1 MLSLLAHQDGEIA
14 MRRIPCVVVA
24 LGLIAGSRLM
34 AADVVFENSRLR
46 VVLGEDAICR
56 SLVDKATTTEYCAAG
71 KKVSFGTVRV
81 DGKTRFANQAQVAD
95 DRLTVGFAGC
105 DTQLIYAVETTD
117 DWIAFRLAEVV
128 GGRPTHV
135 TLVRIG
141 VTITERGGSRLNA
154 AWNDQYAICL
164 RGINLQSQG
173 SCSRRSDHA
182 LLSMTTQDA
191 PGPKLEGAG
200 AALIAAPTPD
210 LRSILCR
217 VSAAY
222 DLARNEGDGVPSRDL
237 PIARQ
242 SYWFLSFGEKDVDRV
257 IECCR
262 KTGLRQV
269 MLSSNAWCA
278 SGGHFTFHEST
289 YPDGIESL
297 RRTVAKFH
305 EHGILVGMHTFA
317 SKISKRDAYVTP
329 VPNRG
334 FWVDRS
340 ASLAADVSAGDTTI
354 RTGDDLSQWAGSP
367 VSRQKV
373 WEGHVSKH
381 QEVIIDNEI
390 IRYESIGP
398 EGKWDTFF
406 GCQRGAWCTQAAAH
420 TAQTECRHYGVDGC
434 INGYIIDQ
442 ESPLFD
448 ETTSRLAHVFNY
460 CDFDMVYFDG
470 SEDVDRRR
478 YHYYSS
484 NAHAV
489 PMRKFKKRPVIH
501 MGGGRTHGLWHSF
514 TRYGTIDQY
523 PGTYLAYLHAGG
535 SIDDWPTCKDHID
548 RTVRRVVG
556 GHDDMT
562 PGELGWFGIGPKSGN
577 YDGLQFDEF
586 EYLMCKSLAHD
597 SPISLQTSF
606 SRMEAHPLTP
616 DILEIVRQYEEL
628 RLAYTVPTETLQR
641 LKEQGKDFVMLPQSL
656 AGTGGLPEFV
666 EVEELDEVAGTHDVR
681 AFVGEWQDGTIATVW
696 HYVGKPG
703 KLQLD
708 AANVAAYDVRGEA
721 VETKKADGKTCVP
734 VDHRRMLLRLPG
746 ISPVGARKLLTDA
759 TLEVRKPTTIWIQ
772 AEDHTGCVD
781 SMVEGS
787 AAGVQEPDALGD
799 VILCSGRFDRF
810 GQTPCYCEYRVNI
823 PHKGRWSLWAR
834 VRYPTGGDMSFGLVL
849 PDEEVTLSG
858 KQVIGNCGVNE
869 KKWHWTGR
877 GGGVT
882 TVPPGSPIVFN
893 LEAGEFTFR
902 IYPREG
908 PGTAAGNPRLDC
920 LCLTEDPDYRPS
932 DADARAAL
940 QENK

>member
-1 MLSLLAHQDGEIA
+1 
-14 MRRIPCVVVA
+14 MRRIVCVVTL
-24 LGLIAGSRLM
+24 LGLAIGSRIS
-34 AADVVFENSRLR
+34 AADVVLENPRLR
-46 VVLGEDAICR
+46 AVLGEDAVWR
-56 SLVDKATTTEYCAAG
+56 SVVDKATTAEYCAADR
-71 KKVSFGTVRV
+71 KVTFGTVRV
-81 DGKTRFANQAQVAD
+81 DGKTRNADRVQLAESRLMVAFADCNT
-95 DRLTVGFAGC
+95 RLT
-105 DTQLIYAVETTD
+105 YAVEVTD
-117 DWIAFRLAEVV
+117 DWIAFRLVEVS
-128 GGRPTHV
+128 GDRPTHA

-154 AWNDQYAICL
+154 AWNERYSICL

-173 SCSRRSDHA
+173 SCSRRSDHT
-182 LLSMTTQDA
+182 LLSMTSQDA

-200 AALIAAPTPD
+200 AALIAAPTSE

-217 VSAAY
+217 LSADY
-222 DLARNEGDGVPSRDL
+222 DLARNEGDGVPSHDL

-242 SYWFLSFGEKDVDRV
+242 SYWFLNFGEKDVDTV
-257 IECCR
+257 VEYCR
-262 KTGLRQV
+262 KAGFRQV

-278 SGGHFTFHEST
+278 SVGHFTFRQNA

-297 RRTVAKFH
+297 RRAVAKFH
-305 EHGILVGMHTFA
+305 ENDILVGMHTFA
-317 SKISKRDAYVTP
+317 SKVSKIDPYVTP

-340 ASLAADVSAGDTTI
+340 ATLAADVTADQTTI
-354 RTGDDLSQWAGSP
+354 RAEEDLSQWPGSP
-367 VSRQKV
+367 VCKQKV

-390 IRYESIGP
+390 IRFESIGP
-398 EGKWDTFF
+398 EGKWDTFL
-406 GCQRGAWCTQAAAH
+406 GCQRGAWGTQATAH
-420 TAQTECRHYGVDGC
+420 KAQTDCRHYGVDGC

-442 ESPLFD
+442 DSPLFQ

-489 PMRKFKKRPVIH
+489 PMRKFKKRPLIH

-548 RTVRRVVG
+548 TTLRRVIR
-556 GHDDMT
+556 GHEDMT

-577 YDGLQFDEF
+577 YDGLQFDEI
-586 EYLMCKSLAHD
+586 EYLMCKSLAYD

-616 DILEIVRQYEEL
+616 DILEIVRQYEQL
-628 RLAYTVPTETLQR
+628 RLAYKVPAQTLQR
-641 LKEQGKDFVMLPQSL
+641 LQEQGKDFVMLPNSL
-656 AGTGGLPEFV
+656 TDAGDSPEFV
-666 EVEELDEVAGTHDVR
+666 QVEGMDEVAETHDVR
-681 AFVGEWQDGTIATVW
+681 AFIGELRGGAIATVW
-696 HYVGKPG
+696 HYVGKQG
-703 KLQLD
+703 KLIVD
-708 AANVAAYDVRGEA
+708 TSNVTAYDVRGGT
-721 VETKKADGKTCVP
+721 VETEKLASKTCVP
-734 VDHRRMLLRLPG
+734 LDHRRMLLHFPDT
-746 ISPVGARKLLTDA
+746 SPTDARKLLTGA
-759 TLEVRKPTTIWIQ
+759 TLELRKPVVIWIQ
-772 AEDHTGCVD
+772 AEDFRGCVGR
-781 SMVEGS
+781 MIKGS
-787 AAGVQEPDALGD
+787 TAGIQEPDALGD
-799 VILCSGRFDRF
+799 VVLGSGRFDRS
-810 GQTPCYCEYRVNI
+810 GSTPCYTEYKVNV
-823 PHKGRWSLWAR
+823 PHEGRWTLWGR

-849 PDEEVTLSG
+849 PDQEVTLTG
-858 KQVIGNCGVNE
+858 NQVLGNCGVND

-882 TVPPGSPIVFN
+882 TVPPGSPIIFK
-893 LEAGEFTFR
+893 LDAGEFVFR

-908 PGTAAGNPRLDC
+908 PGIAAGNPRLDC

-932 DADARAAL
+932 DADARAAFGR
-940 QENK
+940 NK